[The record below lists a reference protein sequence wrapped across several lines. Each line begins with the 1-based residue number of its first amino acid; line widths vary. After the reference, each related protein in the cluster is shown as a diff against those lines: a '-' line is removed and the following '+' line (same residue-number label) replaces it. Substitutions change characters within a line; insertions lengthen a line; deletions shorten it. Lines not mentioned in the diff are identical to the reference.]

1 MAEDSSKMVNI
12 QMAKYNKIEPIE
24 KETPKGWT
32 EYGEM
37 NIFPQYLID
46 LYSNSSVH
54 GSLINSIAFM
64 IAGKGF
70 QSMNPS
76 TQQWIDKWNLNDVLP
91 SLAIDLK
98 MQGGFYLEL
107 IMSMDMR
114 TIVQVNHL
122 PFENCR
128 RAVSDE
134 NDAVTGIYY
143 SRDWEDTRKV
153 KNRPEYVP
161 VFDPSNPQARQVLF
175 CDMLTP
181 GSLYYPRPDY
191 YSAINWI
198 ELTKHISEFHV
209 NNILNG
215 LFPSFHIAFTNGV
228 PSPEAER
235 AIIRDLERNIS
246 GTSNAGKFFA
256 TFNRNAEEAPKL
268 EPFPTNN
275 ADKTYDYLST
285 EARDQIIV
293 AHRVTSPILMGVR
306 DGGGLGSNTDEM
318 KTAMQIFS
326 KQVIEPFQRIILDG
340 IAQALEYNGAA
351 NEIEIVQNDILMQEQ
366 AVTSGDTGAVASVDV
381 ASQALN
387 GAQIAS
393 LLEIIVQTTANVLT
407 IPSAKAIT
415 KASFPMLSE
424 DVVNSI
430 FDNLSPVVIDPAQVV
445 QSLKKKDDTE
455 HCLCM
460 SSDDDDFSADQEQW
474 WVNHLDTIGE
484 QLSED
489 EYELV
494 SEERIDD
501 TDEEHELINTMQ
513 ASGNYKKYASGL
525 NKRSRMDAGLYKV
538 RYAYTLGLRDNSREF
553 CKKMVAMSQKGI
565 VFRWE
570 DLSIDSPEFNMS
582 DSGVNSQFAAAGESV
597 YDIWKWKG
605 GLHCYHAFRR
615 LIFKRKLATGKGQKG
630 FLPDEPE
637 NYTKIGVIEAI
648 VKGVTIKDGEYDYAT
663 AGTPTRLLE

>member
-76 TQQWIDKWNLNDVLP
+76 TQQWIDKWNLNDILP

-256 TFNRNAEEAPKL
+256 TFNRNADEAPKL

-340 IAQALEYNGAA
+340 IAQALEYNGAST
-351 NEIEIVQNDILMQEQ
+351 EIEIAQNDILMQEQ

-415 KASFPMLSE
+415 KASFPMLTE

-494 SEERIDD
+494 SEERIDN
-501 TDEEHELINTMQ
+501 TEEEHELINTMQ

-525 NKRSRMDAGLYKV
+525 DKRSRMDAGLYKV

-582 DSGVNSQFAAAGESV
+582 DSGVNSQFAAANENT

-605 GLHCYHAFRR
+605 GKHCYHAFRR

-648 VKGVTIKDGEYDYAT
+648 IKGVPIKDGEYDYAT
-663 AGTPTRLLE
+663 AATPTRLLE

>member
-415 KASFPMLSE
+415 KASFPTLSE

-525 NKRSRMDAGLYKV
+525 NKKSRMDAGLYKV

>member
-1 MAEDSSKMVNI
+1 MAEETAPNVVNI
-12 QMAKYNKIEPIE
+12 QMAKYNKIESIE
-24 KETPKGWT
+24 RETPKGWV
-32 EYGEM
+32 EYGEG
-37 NIFPQYLID
+37 NVFPQYLID
-46 LYSNSSVH
+46 LYTNSSVH

-70 QSMNPS
+70 QSMNQA
-76 TQQWIDKWNLNDVLP
+76 TTNQIEAWDLNTILP
-91 SLAIDLK
+91 CIAIDLK
-98 MQGGFYLEL
+98 MQGGFYLEF
-107 IMSMDMR
+107 IMSMDMQS
-114 TIVQVNHL
+114 IAQINHL

-134 NDAVTGIYY
+134 NDCITGIWY

-153 KNRPEYVP
+153 KNKPEFVP
-161 VFDPSNPQARQVLF
+161 IFDPLNPCARQVIY

-215 LFPSFHIAFTNGV
+215 LFPSFHIAFTNGT
-228 PSPEAER
+228 PNPEAER
-235 AIIRDLERNIS
+235 KIIQELERNIS

-256 TFNRNAEEAPKL
+256 TFNRKPEEAPIIN
-268 EPFPTNN
+268 PFPTNE

-293 AHRVTSPILMGVR
+293 AHRVTSPILLGVR

-318 KTAMQIFS
+318 KTALQIFS
-326 KQVIEPFQRIILDG
+326 KQVIEPFQRIIIEGLMCAFEFNGVPAEFD
-340 IAQALEYNGAA
+340 IAQ
-351 NEIEIVQNDILMQEQ
+351 NDVLMQEQ
-366 AVTSGDTGAVASVDV
+366 AVVSDTTGAPTSVDV
-381 ASQALN
+381 ASQAMN

-393 LLEIIVQTTANVLT
+393 LLEIIVQTTAKVLT

-415 KASFPMLSE
+415 KASFPMLSQE
-424 DVVNSI
+424 QIDSI
-430 FDNLSPVVIDPAQVV
+430 FDNLSPVQIDPTQVV
-445 QSLKKKDDTE
+445 QSEKKKDNSE
-455 HCLCM
+455 CLCM
-460 SSDDDDFSADQEQW
+460 SAEDDDFSPSQEQW

-489 EYELV
+489 DWELV
-494 SEERIDD
+494 NEERLDD
-501 TDEEHELINTMQ
+501 MTQEHDLIHQMQ
-513 ASGNYKKYASGL
+513 GSGGYKKYASGL
-525 NKRSRMDAGLYKV
+525 EKRSRMDAGMYKI

-582 DSGVNSQFAAAGESV
+582 DSGVNSQFAAAGEST
-597 YDIWKWKG
+597 YNIWKFKG
-605 GLHCYHAFRR
+605 GKNCYHAFRR

-630 FLPDEPE
+630 FLPDDPE
-637 NYTKIGVIEAI
+637 NYTKIGVIEAVI
-648 VKGVTIKDGEYDYAT
+648 KGVPLKDISADYAT
-663 AGTPTRLLE
+663 AATPTRLLD

>member
-1 MAEDSSKMVNI
+1 MVNL

-32 EYGEM
+32 EYGEA

-46 LYSNSSVH
+46 LYTNSPVH

-70 QSMNPS
+70 QSVNPS
-76 TQQWIDKWNLNDVLP
+76 TQQWIEKWGLNEIA
-91 SLAIDLK
+91 SSIAIDLK
-98 MQGGFYLEL
+98 MQGGFYLEF

-134 NDAVTGIYY
+134 NDCITGIWY
-143 SRDWEDTRKV
+143 SRDWEDIRKV

-161 VFDPSNPQARQVLF
+161 VFDPSNPQARQVIF

-191 YSAINWI
+191 LAAINWI

-215 LFPSFHIAFTNGV
+215 LFPSFHIAFNNGV

-235 AIIRDLERNIS
+235 SIIRDLERNIS

-256 TFNRNAEEAPKL
+256 TFNRNADEAPKL
-268 EPFPTNN
+268 EPFPTND

-318 KTAMQIFS
+318 KTALQIFS

-340 IAQALEYNGAA
+340 ITQALKYNGAPT
-351 NEIEIVQNDILMQEQ
+351 EIEIVQNDILMAEGNVNEFDLTKMLDILEKIH
-366 AVTSGDTGAVASVDV
+366 ANI
-381 ASQALN
+381 LN
-387 GAQIAS
+387 
-393 LLEIIVQTTANVLT
+393 V
-407 IPSAKAIT
+407 PSAKALVT
-415 KASFPMLSE
+415 ASFPTLSP

-445 QSLKKKDDTE
+445 QSIKKKRP
-455 HCLCM
+455 
-460 SSDDDDFSADQEQW
+460 FS
-474 WVNHLDTIGE
+474 
-484 QLSED
+484 
-489 EYELV
+489 
-494 SEERIDD
+494 
-501 TDEEHELINTMQ
+501 
-513 ASGNYKKYASGL
+513 
-525 NKRSRMDAGLYKV
+525 
-538 RYAYTLGLRDNSREF
+538 
-553 CKKMVAMSQKGI
+553 
-565 VFRWE
+565 
-570 DLSIDSPEFNMS
+570 
-582 DSGVNSQFAAAGESV
+582 
-597 YDIWKWKG
+597 
-605 GLHCYHAFRR
+605 
-615 LIFKRKLATGKGQKG
+615 
-630 FLPDEPE
+630 
-637 NYTKIGVIEAI
+637 
-648 VKGVTIKDGEYDYAT
+648 
-663 AGTPTRLLE
+663 

>member
-76 TQQWIDKWNLNDVLP
+76 TQQWIDKWNLNNILP

-256 TFNRNAEEAPKL
+256 TFNRNADEAPKL

-351 NEIEIVQNDILMQEQ
+351 NEIEIAQNDILMQDAND
-366 AVTSGDTGAVASVDV
+366 AVEFD
-381 ASQALN
+381 LN
-387 GAQIAS
+387 Q
-393 LLEIIVQTTANVLT
+393 LLTIMDKVSSNVLT
-407 IPSAKAIT
+407 IPSAKAIIR
-415 KASFPMLSE
+415 ASFPSLEE
-424 DVVNSI
+424 DIISSF
-430 FDNLSPVVIDPAQVV
+430 FDNTSAL

-460 SSDDDDFSADQEQW
+460 SSDEDDFSTEQEQW

-494 SEERIDD
+494 NEERIDD
-501 TDEEHELINTMQ
+501 TDEEHKLINTMQ
-513 ASGNYKKYASGL
+513 ASGYKKYASGL
-525 NKRSRMDAGLYKV
+525 DKRSRMDAGLYKV

-553 CKKMVAMSQKGI
+553 CKKMVAMSQKGM

-597 YDIWKWKG
+597 YDIWKYKG
-605 GLHCYHAFRR
+605 GIHCYHAFRR

-648 VKGVTIKDGEYDYAT
+648 IKGVPIKDGEYDYAT
-663 AGTPTRLLE
+663 AATPTRLLE